1 MTDGVCAIF
10 FGALLS
16 DKDIY
21 GVEAVL
27 LRDDDL
33 GLEMGS

>member
-1 MTDGVCAIF
+1 MTDGVCALF
-10 FGALLS
+10 FGAVLS

-27 LRDDDL
+27 LRT
-33 GLEMGS
+33 MI